1 MSDQILVIIS
11 NAITAFIGYS
21 AIRAELL
28 IIRKLLEIHKA
39 KHVQHEERLDVLE
52 SQKAA

>member
-1 MSDQILVIIS
+1 MSDNELVIIS
-11 NAITAFIGYS
+11 NAITSLIGYG
-21 AIRAELL
+21 AIRTQLL
-28 IIRKLLEIHKA
+28 IIRKLLEVHKA